1 MIPESTK
8 RPVGNTLFVAVL
20 ILFALPFAYYAL
32 ARGMALNDPGEQA
45 LSRLFH
51 GGAALSNI
59 AVYGHMIAGGLITAL
74 APLQL
79 SRVLRQRAAL
89 LHRILGYVLVSAA
102 VLTSLGGLMYIA
114 LQGTIGGPVMSTGF
128 ALYGILMLLAAVQ
141 TVRYARLR
149 HPLHR
154 LWAER
159 LVILALASWLYR
171 VHYGVWEILTGGL
184 GSRDDFSGPF
194 DVIQVFA
201 FYLPYLALHGWLWR
215 RRGLR

>member
-79 SRVLRQRAAL
+79 SQVLRQRAAL

-114 LQGTIGGPVMSTGF
+114 LQGTIGGAVMSTGF

-141 TVRYARLR
+141 TVRYARFR

>member
-8 RPVGNTLFVAVL
+8 RPAGNTLLVTAL
-20 ILFALPFAYYAL
+20 ILFALPFAYYAVE
-32 ARGMALNDPGEQA
+32 RGMSLTDPGEQA

-59 AVYGHMIAGGLITAL
+59 AIYGHMIAGGLITAL

-79 SRVLRQRAAL
+79 SGVLRRRAAG
-89 LHRILGYVLVSAA
+89 LHRMLGYVLVSAA
-102 VLTSLGGLMYIA
+102 ILTSLGGLIYIA
-114 LQGTIGGPVMSTGF
+114 RQGTIGGPVMSIGF
-128 ALYGILMLLAAVQ
+128 ALYGALMLLAAVQ
-141 TVRYARLR
+141 TVRYARER
-149 HPLHR
+149 HPRHQF
-154 LWAER
+154 WAER
-159 LVILALASWLYR
+159 LVILALASWIYR
-171 VHYGVWEILTGGL
+171 VHYGIWEILTGGI

-201 FYLPYLALHGWLWR
+201 FYLPYLTLHSWLWR